1 MLKRISIA
9 VALLAGVHSVGFD
22 ALAQE
27 NQQFVVRPKVYER
40 LAKAQKAISER
51 KYQQAHKELEIIQ
64 KRMRPNDHEKALTYQ
79 ASGFAYAGQE
89 KLKPAVAAMQSAW
102 DLNALPAATQ
112 NSLLFTIGQVWMAQE
127 QYKKA
132 VVALDKWIAVTEAPT
147 SDALYTVAAAK
158 YQAKDMAGAAK
169 FAERAV
175 KSAKKVKDSWL
186 QLLLSAYIDL
196 KRWRP
201 AIGVMQR
208 LIERNPDKRSY
219 WIQLT
224 ALYSEVN
231 DSKRALA
238 VMKLAY
244 DAGVLEKREDY
255 VQLAQRYQAEDIP
268 LTAAEVLL
276 DASSKKKVQQDAE
289 VSKIIAESLFVARD
303 DKRAAPALA
312 KAARVAK
319 NGEMYMRLAQLQ
331 IENEEWAK
339 AVEASQ
345 KAISK
350 GGLKS
355 NGQAH
360 LLIGIAESRRGRSAA
375 AKQAFTKAAKS
386 SDTKRSAEGWLKFL
400 ANQAAAA
407 AAAAQ

>member
-1 MLKRISIA
+1 
-9 VALLAGVHSVGFD
+9 
-22 ALAQE
+22 
-27 NQQFVVRPKVYER
+27 
-40 LAKAQKAISER
+40 
-51 KYQQAHKELEIIQ
+51 
-64 KRMRPNDHEKALTYQ
+64 
-79 ASGFAYAGQE
+79 
-89 KLKPAVAAMQSAW
+89 
-102 DLNALPAATQ
+102 
-112 NSLLFTIGQVWMAQE
+112 
-127 QYKKA
+127 
-132 VVALDKWIAVTEAPT
+132 
-147 SDALYTVAAAK
+147 
-158 YQAKDMAGAAK
+158 
-169 FAERAV
+169 
-175 KSAKKVKDSWL
+175 
-186 QLLLSAYIDL
+186 
-196 KRWRP
+196 
-201 AIGVMQR
+201 
-208 LIERNPDKRSY
+208 
-219 WIQLT
+219 
-224 ALYSEVN
+224 
-231 DSKRALA
+231 RALA